1 MSYKVTRS
9 DERKGKTHKVV
20 GPGGETKYF
29 GDPELKNKPNNPEAK
44 ASWYARH
51 AKSLAA
57 NPHFRAYANSTWAD
71 GGMVADY
78 TEDDTENMAQG
89 GKLKKGDPDTYITED
104 GKETRRGLWA
114 NVHMK
119 QEREKHKAKGYADGG
134 EVQIEDTSAPLRIN
148 KEVNIQPD
156 MAAPPM
162 APEGPSLLETGAKTA
177 LPMAAGAVGTA
188 FGGPLGGIA
197 ASALTSMILP
207 YLFADGGMV
216 GSFASLTD
224 AIAAK
229 EKVSPFPEPTNET
242 ARNNMTPSVPV
253 AKPQTFADG
262 DIVEGPGLTP
272 VAELPPVVEPAIE
285 APRRKPLEGDTESE
299 GRAAELEAVLKE
311 VGADKELDE
320 GAKAYL
326 RDQAFA
332 DSAKRGLPGSA
343 LRANYLSRKEGVATK
358 MKAAAPANAPNEAD
372 KAPTSD
378 AKASTDT
385 SATQAPVAPPVA
397 PTTGNDL
404 RNKSVGSADSLG
416 TGPLA
421 VLKKEV
427 EFSQEVGDKAYA
439 QYQKTR
445 AQVLSDLG
453 GVNTSPQTP
462 EDYAKNR
469 ELFSA
474 ADDIA
479 KATARQYAALFAPAA
494 EVTATKSADTTP
506 VAPVAATTDTP
517 APVAAVATPVAAPAP
532 VGKEVA
538 SGYLYNAAIRA
549 GMKPDAATTFANEF
563 SPRLQTLQENE
574 VVAQANNLIQTD
586 ERAQAAIQ
594 AGSDLRRASVAKLA
608 ADVAIQEKSKALD
621 DAAATLQGNLA
632 LDIQRRLSTA
642 QMQADRLRREILDD
656 TRAADKYLKGSSAG
670 GISSLLGII
679 GAGLGSTQSYQD
691 WYGKRVQEELK
702 TQYDL
707 MGKKQTLMGLYLD
720 QTKNLDDAYKLT
732 EASIKRVLAAQTQAK
747 LGSLMD
753 ERAKQEA
760 IMAAKKLELD
770 ATKTESEVINGVAT
784 RQHNIFAD
792 SIDKQRGDLNLAKEV
807 LNTFQDDTIARINA
821 AAAGVR
827 ANAAAAGASAR
838 AAERREEKAGP
849 PSWGKALRGEK
860 ITDADIEE
868 IGKWNDS
875 KRSQIVPV
883 TRPVKTTEKINGKDV
898 DVYSLSPSPGL
909 HTLARSEEG
918 AKKIN
923 ASDVNTANMMRAWN
937 TMSRLGAKHNY
948 SKVGLDSNGEDKAA
962 YADAIQA
969 IIAGY
974 SELRNT
980 GVISGGEYDRYK
992 SQADNV
998 DLTTRASVAAS
1009 AFTSFNKTLADSN
1022 AAVRSNYLQKPSSG
1036 ATSVDIS
1043 AVPAGH
1049 IKFLKDNASDAAA
1062 RRDFDAKYGKGAAA
1076 AVLGE

>member
-1 MSYKVTRS
+1 MQNKNIEEALRLYK
-9 DERKGKTHKVV
+9 
-20 GPGGETKYF
+20 
-29 GDPELKNKPNNPEAK
+29 
-44 ASWYARH
+44 
-51 AKSLAA
+51 
-57 NPHFRAYANSTWAD
+57 
-71 GGMVADY
+71 
-78 TEDDTENMAQG
+78 
-89 GKLKKGDPDTYITED
+89 
-104 GKETRRGLWA
+104 
-114 NVHMK
+114 
-119 QEREKHKAKGYADGG
+119 KHNYADGG
-134 EVQIEDTSAPLRIN
+134 EVQIEDTSAPLRVN
-148 KEVNIQPD
+148 KQVNIEPD
-156 MAAPPM
+156 MAAPQM

-188 FGGPLGGIA
+188 FGGPIGGIA

-253 AKPQTFADG
+253 AKPQAFADG
-262 DIVEGPGLTP
+262 DIVQNPGLTP
-272 VAELPPVVEPAIE
+272 VPELPPVAEPPPE
-285 APRRKPLEGDTESE
+285 AAKRKPLEGDTERE
-299 GRAAELEAVLKE
+299 GRLVELEKVLRE
-311 VGADKELDE
+311 VDVDKELGE
-320 GAKAYL
+320 GAKAHL
-326 RDQAFA
+326 RDQAYA
-332 DSAKRGLPGSA
+332 DSAKRGLPASA
-343 LRANYLSRKEGVATK
+343 LRANYLSRKEGAATK
-358 MKAAAPANAPNEAD
+358 MKAAPAADAPNEAD

-378 AKASTDT
+378 AKTSTDT
-385 SATQAPVAPPVA
+385 TATQAPAAPVAPAVA

-404 RNKSVGSADSLG
+404 RNKSVGSTDSLG
-416 TGPLA
+416 SGPLA

-427 EFSQEVGDKAYA
+427 DFQEEVGDKAYA

-445 AQVLSDLG
+445 AQVLEDLG

-469 ELFSA
+469 ELFTA

-479 KATARQYAALFAPAA
+479 RAAARQYAALFAPAA
-494 EVTATKSADTTP
+494 KEEADKSKVAPAPAPTTGEVAAAADTTTP
-506 VAPVAATTDTP
+506 VAAGATTPTAGTP
-517 APVAAVATPVAAPAP
+517 DVEKKAASVGTEGAAP
-532 VGKEVA
+532 VGEKVA
-538 SGYLYNAAIRA
+538 EGYLYNTAIKA
-549 GMKPDAATTFANEF
+549 GMKPEAAKAFATEF
-563 SPRLQTLQENE
+563 TPRLETLKENE
-574 VVAQANNLIQTD
+574 VVDQANKLILTD
-586 ERAQAAIQ
+586 ERAKEAIKAA
-594 AGSDLRRASVAKLA
+594 GDLRKASVAKLG
-608 ADVAIQEKSKALD
+608 ADLAIQQKSKALD
-621 DAAATLQGNLA
+621 DAAAILQGNLA

-642 QMQADRLRREILDD
+642 QVQADRLRREILDD
-656 TRAADKYLKGSSAG
+656 TRAANKYLKGSSAG

-732 EASIKRVLAAQTQAK
+732 EASIKRVLAAQTQAQ

-753 ERAKQEA
+753 ERARQEA

-770 ATKTESEVINGVAT
+770 ATKAESEVINGVAT

-792 SIDKQRGDLNLAKEV
+792 SIDKQRGDLNIAKEALDV
-807 LNTFQDDTIARINA
+807 FQDDTIARINA

-827 ANAAAAGASAR
+827 ATAGASAK
-838 AAERREEKAGP
+838 AAERKEEKAGP
-849 PSWGKALRGEK
+849 PAWGKALRGEK

-883 TRPVKTTEKINGKDV
+883 LRPVKTTEKINGKNV

-948 SKVGLDSNGEDKAA
+948 SQVRLESNGEDKAA

-998 DLTTRASVAAS
+998 DLTTRPSVAAS
-1009 AFTSFNKTLADSN
+1009 AFGSFNKTLAESN

-1043 AVPAGH
+1043 SVPSGY
-1049 IKFLKDNASDAAA
+1049 IKALQANKGDPKVRA
-1062 RRDFDAKYGKGAAA
+1062 DFDRLYGKGAAA
-1076 AVLGE
+1076 AALGE